1 MNDFT
6 DYEMIVIENALEDL
20 IIVRCDGYSFEEAL
34 EYVVDIHD
42 LNEDMEIELLFQF
55 DLLHD

>member
-20 IIVRCDGYSFEEAL
+20 IIVRCDGYSLQEAL
-34 EYVVDIHD
+34 EYVIDVHD
-42 LNEDMEIELLFQF
+42 LDEDMETELLNQF

>member
-20 IIVRCDGYSFEEAL
+20 IIVRCDGYSFQEAL
-34 EYVVDIHD
+34 EYVIDVHD
-42 LNEDMEIELLFQF
+42 LDEDMETELLNQF

>member
-6 DYEMIVIENALEDL
+6 DYEMIVIENALEDF